1 MYLRSNAFILKT
13 LTALL
18 IGGSVLVSPVSAQKR
33 TTKSKPKVT
42 KAASAKVSAP
52 AVPVGTEMKIRLD
65 SEIDTKNSK
74 DGDKFSAVVLTPSKY
89 ADARVEGHI
98 AKIDESG
105 KLKGRTS
112 LALSFDSINF
122 SNGTSRT
129 IAAQVVKVYGEDSAK
144 KVDEEGNVQS
154 GSKTST
160 TVKRT
165 GGGAAAGAVIGAI
178 AGGGKGAAIG
188 AAIGAGVG
196 AGSTY
201 IQGSNKVKLEPGTEI
216 LIKTT
221 K

>member
-1 MYLRSNAFILKT
+1 MRTHFVTIT
-13 LTALL
+13 LLTGLLALA
-18 IGGSVLVSPVSAQKR
+18 VPTTWAQTR

-42 KAASAKVSAP
+42 KAAPAKVTAP
-52 AVPVGTEMKIRLD
+52 AIPVGTEMKIRLN
-65 SEIDTKNSK
+65 SEIDTKNSA
-74 DGDKFSAVVLTPSKY
+74 DGDKFTAVILTPSKY
-89 ADARVEGHI
+89 ADATVTGHI
-98 AKIDESG
+98 AKIDQSG
-105 KLKGRTS
+105 KFKGRTS
-112 LALSFDSINF
+112 LVLSFDTVSF

-129 IAAQVVKVYGEDSAK
+129 IAAQVVRVYGEDSAK

>member
-1 MYLRSNAFILKT
+1 MLK
-13 LTALL
+13 LQNHFNRLL
-18 IGGSVLVSPVSAQKR
+18 VCGMCAAMFVIPAAAQKR
-33 TTKSKPKVT
+33 TTTKPKVS
-42 KAASAKVSAP
+42 KSAPAKVSAP
-52 AVPVGTEMKIRLD
+52 AIPVGTEIKVRLNN
-65 SEIDTKNSK
+65 EINTKESK
-74 DGDKFSAVVLTPSKY
+74 DGDKFSATVLTPTAY
-89 ADARVEGHI
+89 ADATVQGHV
-98 AKIDESG
+98 AKIDQSG

-112 LALSFDSINF
+112 LVLSFDTVNF
-122 SNGTSRT
+122 KNGTSRT

-144 KVDEEGNVQS
+144 QVDEEGNVQS

-201 IQGSNKVKLEPGTEI
+201 IQGSNKVTLDPGTEI

>member
-1 MYLRSNAFILKT
+1 MRTRFVTVILLIT
-13 LTALL
+13 LALL
-18 IGGSVLVSPVSAQKR
+18 APLTPAQTKR
-33 TTKSKPKVT
+33 TTRTKRTVT
-42 KAASAKVSAP
+42 KGAPAQTSAP
-52 AVPVGTEMKIRLD
+52 AVPVGTEMKIRLN
-65 SEIDTKNSK
+65 STIDTKNSK
-74 DGDKFSAVVLTPSKY
+74 DGDKFTAVVLTPSNY
-89 ADARVEGHI
+89 ADATVTGHVS
-98 AKIDESG
+98 KIDQSG
-105 KLKGRTS
+105 KLKGKTS
-112 LALSFDSINF
+112 LVLAFDTMSFK
-122 SNGTSRT
+122 NGTNRT

-144 KVDEEGNVQS
+144 KVDEEGTVES

-201 IQGSNKVKLEPGTEI
+201 IQGSNKIKLDPGTEL

>member
-1 MYLRSNAFILKT
+1 MHKQSNHFILWASA
-13 LTALL
+13 ALI
-18 IGGSVLVSPVSAQKR
+18 IGGSLLTSPVAAQKR
-33 TTKSKPKVT
+33 TTKSKTKVT
-42 KAASAKVSAP
+42 KAAPAKTTAP
-52 AVPVGTEMKIRLD
+52 AVPVGTEMKIRLN
-65 SEIDTKNSK
+65 SEVDTKNSQN
-74 DGDKFSAVVLTPSKY
+74 GDKFSAVVLTPSSY
-89 ADARVEGHI
+89 ADAKIEGHI
-98 AKIDESG
+98 AKIAESG

-112 LALSFDSINF
+112 LALSFDTIHF

-144 KVDEEGNVQS
+144 NVDEEGNVQS

>member
-1 MYLRSNAFILKT
+1 MRTRIATIT
-13 LTALL
+13 LLTGLLALSTPATL
-18 IGGSVLVSPVSAQKR
+18 AQTSK
-33 TTKSKPKVT
+33 TKSKPKVT
-42 KAASAKVSAP
+42 KTAPAKVTAP
-52 AVPVGTEMKIRLD
+52 AVPVGTEMKIRLN

-74 DGDKFSAVVLTPSKY
+74 DGDKFTSVVLTPSKY
-89 ADARVEGHI
+89 ADATLEGHI
-98 AKIDESG
+98 AKIDQSG

-112 LALSFDSINF
+112 LVLSFDTLKF

-129 IAAQVVKVYGEDSAK
+129 IAAQVVTVYGEDSAK

>member
-1 MYLRSNAFILKT
+1 MLKCSNHFILMAS
-13 LTALL
+13 TALVLSSAL
-18 IGGSVLVSPVSAQKR
+18 ISPVAAQKR
-33 TTKSKPKVT
+33 TTKSRPKLSKT
-42 KAASAKVSAP
+42 AP
-52 AVPVGTEMKIRLD
+52 ARVTAPLVPIGTEMKIRLN
-65 SEIDTKNSK
+65 SEIDTKNSR

-89 ADARVEGHI
+89 ADATIQGHV
-98 AKIDESG
+98 AKIDQSG

-112 LALSFDSINF
+112 LVLSFNSINF

-129 IAAQVVKVYGEDSAK
+129 IAAQVVRVYGEDSAK
-144 KVDEEGNVQS
+144 RVDEEGNVQS

-165 GGGAAAGAVIGAI
+165 GGGAAAGALIGAI

>member
-1 MYLRSNAFILKT
+1 MRTQNSRLT
-13 LTALL
+13 LLALL
-18 IGGSVLVSPVSAQKR
+18 LGMLTTLAPAASAQRR
-33 TTKSKPKVT
+33 TTKARPKVT
-42 KAASAKVSAP
+42 KAAPAKVSAP
-52 AVPVGTEMKIRLD
+52 VIPVGTEMKIRLN
-65 SEIDTKNSK
+65 SEIDTKNSR
-74 DGDKFSAVVLTPSKY
+74 DGDKFNAVVLTPSKY
-89 ADARVEGHI
+89 ADATVAGHI
-98 AKIDESG
+98 AKIDQSG
-105 KLKGRTS
+105 KMKGRTS
-112 LALSFDSINF
+112 LVLAFDTISF

-129 IAAQVVKVYGEDSAK
+129 IAAQIVKVYGEDSAK

>member
-1 MYLRSNAFILKT
+1 MLKLQNHSARFLVCLVCVLT
-13 LTALL
+13 LTA
-18 IGGSVLVSPVSAQKR
+18 SVAAQKR
-33 TTKSKPKVT
+33 PAKPKVT
-42 KAASAKVSAP
+42 KAAPAKTTAP
-52 AVPVGTEMKIRLD
+52 VVPVGTELKIRLN
-65 SEIDTKNSK
+65 SEIDTKESK

-89 ADARVEGHI
+89 ADATIQGHV
-98 AKIDESG
+98 AKIDQSG

-112 LALSFDSINF
+112 LVLSFDSINF

-129 IAAQVVKVYGEDSAK
+129 IAAQVVRVYGEDSAK
-144 KVDEEGNVQS
+144 QVDEEGNVQS

-165 GGGAAAGAVIGAI
+165 GGGAAAGAIIGAI

-216 LIKTT
+216 LVKTT